1 MNDYPP
7 YIEVI
12 NDSESYP
19 PNPPRER
26 WLLSRLPIFLGVFL
40 SALLIGLAYNYSRP
54 AIYRSTATL
63 LTSAMTAID
72 RVSETADIQ
81 HVAIQRQI
89 LLGRELLDETLKRL
103 GVTHPQANLSLEDVK
118 EILQVQPLPD
128 THLVEMQAEGETPEI
143 LPALINTWIDVYL
156 DARAAEVERS
166 KGKTVQIVKDELAEL
181 EIKIE
186 HARNALI
193 DFRNEHDI
201 ASTERQENTVL
212 AKLTGLTAALN
223 NANEAEVKAKARLE
237 AVEKAIE
244 EGQAVVPTQDQ
255 RSLDHLEQ
263 RLQQLREKLAEFDKR
278 YTREYLSRQPSMR
291 FIPEEIKKLE
301 KEIATKQQYGTRI
314 VHTDAMQEYQAAK
327 MTLDRIRQQLEDHK
341 RMASEFSS
349 RFAQHESL
357 KADLE
362 GLETIYRETQERL
375 VQIETRP
382 VEKYPQ
388 VTVIDRAFL
397 ARDPISPNYQR
408 DTLIIVIGSVLLG
421 LFGVW
426 LTEFL
431 HQPREKQSDDAFSG
445 LSAYANLGFGAGRLD
460 LPQISPERLAQIR
473 NHQRLNAP
481 MPRELSDADLRALL
495 NASNTMGKQLIVLL
509 LLGVSLKEAASLTPD
524 NLDIE
529 TGEIRLSGP
538 VPRSIRLDGL
548 LRYVNGQHRFP
559 SWYTDSPLA
568 VDDLSAIISVAAID
582 AGMTHSEDFNA
593 DAIRH
598 TYIVY
603 LIRQGLKLSELES
616 IVGPIPPADLVEY
629 GRYSPLRPGLS
640 VNEINRIHPALE
652 TEALP
657 PAQ

>member
-7 YIEVI
+7 HIEVI
-12 NDSESYP
+12 NDAGYYSPGTP
-19 PNPPRER
+19 PQR
-26 WLLSRLPIFLGVFL
+26 WFLSRLPIFLGVFL
-40 SALLIGLAYNYSRP
+40 SALLIGLAFNYSRP

-72 RVSETADIQ
+72 QVSETADIQ

-103 GVTHPQANLSLEDVK
+103 EITYPQANLTLEDVK
-118 EILQVQPLPD
+118 EILQVQSLPD
-128 THLVEMQAEGETPEI
+128 TQLVEMQAEGEMPEI
-143 LPALINTWIDVYL
+143 LPVLINTWIDVYL
-156 DARAAEVERS
+156 DARAAEIESS
-166 KGKTVQIVKDELAEL
+166 KGKTIQIVKDELGEL

-186 HARNALI
+186 QARNALI
-193 DFRNEHDI
+193 EFRNEHDI

-255 RSLDHLEQ
+255 RSLDQLEQ

-278 YTREYLSRQPSMR
+278 YTREYLARQPSMR

-301 KEIATKQQYGTRI
+301 KEIAAKQQYGTRI

-357 KADLE
+357 KADLD
-362 GLETIYRETQERL
+362 GLEKIYRETQERL

-397 ARDPISPNYQR
+397 ARDPISPNYNR
-408 DTLIIVIGSVLLG
+408 DTLIIVIGSVMLG

-426 LTEFL
+426 LAEFL
-431 HQPREKQSDDAFSG
+431 HPPREKQSDDALSA
-445 LSAYANLGFGAGRLD
+445 LSAYANLGFGTGRLD
-460 LPQISPERLAQIR
+460 LPQVSPERLTQIR

-481 MPRELSDADLRALL
+481 VPRELSDADLRALL
-495 NASNTMGKQLIVLL
+495 NEANTMGKQLIALL
-509 LLGVSLKEAASLTPD
+509 LLGVTLKEAAALTPEH
-524 NLDIE
+524 LDAE
-529 TGEIRLSGP
+529 AGEIRLSGP
-538 VPRSIRLDGL
+538 VPRTIPLDGL
-548 LRYVNGQHRFP
+548 LSYFNGQHRFP
-559 SWYTDSPLA
+559 AWYTDSPLA
-568 VDDLSAIISVAAID
+568 IDDLSAIISVAAID
-582 AGMTHSEDFNA
+582 AGMTHPEDFNA

-616 IVGPIPPADLVEY
+616 IVGTIAPADLVEY

-640 VNEINRIHPALE
+640 VTEINRIHPALE

>member
-7 YIEVI
+7 HIEVI
-12 NDSESYP
+12 NDAGHYP
-19 PNPPRER
+19 PGSPPQR
-26 WLLSRLPIFLGVFL
+26 WFISRLPIFLGVFL
-40 SALLIGLAYNYSRP
+40 SALFIGLAYNYSRP

-72 RVSETADIQ
+72 QASETADIQ

-103 GVTHPQANLSLEDVK
+103 EITHPQANLTLEDVK
-118 EILQVQPLPD
+118 EILQVQSLPD
-128 THLVEMQAEGETPEI
+128 TQLVEMQAEGEMPEI
-143 LPALINTWIDVYL
+143 LSALINTWIDVYL
-156 DARAAEVERS
+156 DARAAEIESS
-166 KGKTVQIVKDELAEL
+166 KGKTIQIVKDELDEL

-186 HARNALI
+186 QARNALI
-193 DFRNEHDI
+193 EFRNEHDI

-255 RSLDHLEQ
+255 RSLDQLEQ

-278 YTREYLSRQPSMR
+278 YTREYLARQPSMR

-301 KEIATKQQYGTRI
+301 KEIAAKQQYGTRI

-357 KADLE
+357 KADLD
-362 GLETIYRETQERL
+362 GLEKIYRETQERL

-397 ARDPISPNYQR
+397 ARDPISPNYNR
-408 DTLIIVIGSVLLG
+408 DTVIIVIGSVMLG

-426 LTEFL
+426 LAEFL
-431 HQPREKQSDDAFSG
+431 HPPRKKQADFDLSG
-445 LSAYANLGFGAGRLD
+445 LSTYPNLGFGVGRLD

-481 MPRELSDADLRALL
+481 MPRELSDADLRGLL
-495 NASNTMGKQLIVLL
+495 NASNTMGRQLIVLL
-509 LLGVSLKEAASLTPD
+509 LLGVTLKEAAALTPD
-524 NLDIE
+524 NFDAE
-529 TGEIRLSGP
+529 AGEIRLSGP
-538 VPRSIRLDGL
+538 VPRNIPLDGL
-548 LRYVNGQHRFP
+548 LSYFNEQHRFP
-559 SWYTDSPLA
+559 AWYTDSPLA
-568 VDDLSAIISVAAID
+568 IDDLSAIISVAAID
-582 AGMTHSEDFNA
+582 AGMTHPEDFNA

-603 LIRQGLKLSELES
+603 LIRQGLKLSELEN
-616 IVGPIPPADLVEY
+616 IVGTIAPADLVEY

-640 VNEINRIHPALE
+640 VTEINRIHPALE
-652 TEALP
+652 TESLP